1 LPAFAGRGSEL
12 NAIGDVKM
20 NSSRR

>member
-1 LPAFAGRGSEL
+1 LPAFAGRCSEL